1 MKLSRKKFKIDKSSG
16 GFFVFEY
23 LYILGF
29 NLSYTFYGLNGNV
42 DTVPFKKESDAEEK
56 VWELE
61 QLEEIEGP
69 LRDGSISFFL
79 NVILSI
85 SLLIYLIS

>member
-1 MKLSRKKFKIDKSSG
+1 MKLSRKKFNIQFDVNG
-16 GFFVFEY
+16 YFVWEIYSVFG
-23 LYILGF
+23 IR
-29 NLSYTFYGLNGNV
+29 SITFYGLNGNV